1 MYAMI
6 KIYILLGLLS
16 LPILADNIGY
26 ASAET
31 PDFGSKNYVQED
43 TLELFDEIVELA
55 YEICGDAGVTIAV
68 KLRLTQGVVNFKDT
82 EIVMKGKRYILKP
95 HEVNAGAI
103 EYFYDK
109 YNREGRKFL
118 QETTTAN
125 NLDALFFAKFKKSAL
140 KKAIRK
146 KQKNS
151 SIVFISL
158 LYLPQTGATT
168 IGRVKID
175 VEDLASEPMYDLDV
189 MQAAITKRY
198 LVMYEKA
205 LKLVQM
211 SGGIQRSI
219 PTPSSIQPEI
229 ENVSNTQ
236 ITKEVNAKAAT
247 EKPLYDDANW

>member
-1 MYAMI
+1 MI
-6 KIYILLGLLS
+6 KTYILLVLLT

-26 ASAET
+26 AAAET
-31 PDFGSKNYVQED
+31 PDFGSKDYVQED

-82 EIVMKGKRYILKP
+82 EIIFRGKRYRLKP

-103 EYFYDK
+103 DYFYDR

-118 QETTTAN
+118 REVTSDN
-125 NLDALFFAKFKKSAL
+125 DLDALFFAKFKKSAL

-146 KQKNS
+146 KKKNS
-151 SIVFISL
+151 NIVFISL

-168 IGRVKID
+168 IGRVKIN
-175 VEDLASEPMYDLDV
+175 VEDLATEPMYDLDL
-189 MQAAITKRY
+189 MQAAITKSY
-198 LVMYEKA
+198 LTMYEKA

-211 SGGIQRSI
+211 SGGIQRDI
-219 PTPSSIQPEI
+219 PKTTDV
-229 ENVSNTQ
+229 NTKSNKISTSEL
-236 ITKEVNAKAAT
+236 KVKASK